1 MEDEVDRKIVAIGGG
16 QNGRLKPDGTREPYE
31 TAVMD
36 REIIRLTGKQYSNF
50 LFLGHAQTNP
60 EAEAGYFATMKNI
73 YGEMYGCRCE
83 AVTRKELMQR
93 LNTVSESVHWADIIY
108 VGGGSTLDMMELWKE
123 TGFHEVLRAAWES
136 GKVMCGVSAG
146 ANCWFQE
153 CLSDSL
159 KIKYGPDQPYM
170 VMECLGFVEG
180 LFVPHCEEPGK
191 QEAVKESLG
200 ERNTISI
207 QTSNG
212 AALEIIGDKYR
223 ILTAD
228 VPSLGR
234 KAYGLRT
241 HWKDHEYLEEI
252 MKSAEEFRPL
262 RELLH

>member
-1 MEDEVDRKIVAIGGG
+1 MDRKIVAIGGG
-16 QNGRLKPDGTREPYE
+16 ANGRLKPDGTREPYE

-36 REIIRLTGKQYSNF
+36 REIIRLTGKQYPNF
-50 LFLGHAQTNP
+50 LFLGHAQPDP
-60 EAEAGYFATMKNI
+60 EAEAGYFATMKDI
-73 YGEMYGCRCE
+73 YGETYGCRCE
-83 AVTRKELMQR
+83 TIARTELMQP
-93 LNTVSESVHWADIIY
+93 LNRVSGSVHWADIIY
-108 VGGGSTLDMMELWKE
+108 VGGGSTLDMMESWKE

-159 KIKYGPDQPYM
+159 KIKHGPDQPYV
-170 VMECLGFVEG
+170 VMECLGFVGG

-191 QEAVKESLG
+191 QEAVKESLRG
-200 ERNTISI
+200 RNTVSI

-223 ILTAD
+223 ILTSD
-228 VPSLGR
+228 VPHLEK

-241 HWKDHEYLEEI
+241 HWKDREYSEEKI
-252 MKSAEEFRPL
+252 QSTEGFKPL
-262 RELLH
+262 KELLQ